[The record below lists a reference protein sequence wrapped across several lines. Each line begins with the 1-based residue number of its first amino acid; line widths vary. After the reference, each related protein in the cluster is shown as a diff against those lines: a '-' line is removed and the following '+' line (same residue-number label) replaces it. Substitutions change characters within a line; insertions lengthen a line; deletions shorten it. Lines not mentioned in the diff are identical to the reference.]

1 MCLVNNYKLIAKN
14 VSAIFITLLTIYGDD
29 YSYDEL
35 IFMSCVIDAEHYIK
49 KGTISLDNIASAFS
63 EAMLGVCG
71 EPPFYHKSHETNLSS
86 PATRLVCAIMQ
97 LEHLMFLVDTKVERG
112 DIVDSIIRHKLHII
126 EAVKKVSLLR
136 CSRKYYGA
144 VEAWVRRCIS
154 ERWFSDAV
162 LTYVEQGTL
171 YMEDDNDAYPNVND
185 NTPLVAAMGN
195 VKSVQQSTLGGWL
208 LLLLIRI
215 IGGVIVTSYVAFYL
229 WSRRDSLLGA
239 GVSALVFALFA
250 VLTQI
255 LTIIRMLQRDKS
267 FRIWFIISVCLNL
280 LYCFSFH
287 NYADMISILIVEGAW
302 AVYLYR
308 SKRVRAH
315 CAVNADQKYVERSKR
330 L

>member
-1 MCLVNNYKLIAKN
+1 MCLINNYKLIAKN
-14 VSAIFITLLTIYGDD
+14 VSAIFITLLSIYGDD

-49 KGTISLDNIASAFS
+49 KGTISLDNIASAFP
-63 EAMLGVCG
+63 EAMSGVCG
-71 EPPFYHKSHETNLSS
+71 EPPFYHKSHETNLNS

-97 LEHLMFLVDTKVERG
+97 LELLMFLVDTKVERG
-112 DIVDSIIRHKLHII
+112 DIVDSIIRHKPHII
-126 EAVKKVSLLR
+126 ETVKKVSLLK

-162 LTYVEQGTL
+162 LAYVEQGTL
-171 YMEDDNDAYPNVND
+171 YMDDDNDAYPNAND
-185 NTPLVAAMGN
+185 SAPLAVATCN
-195 VKSVQQSTLGGWL
+195 VGSVQKGAIGGWL

-215 IGGVIVTSYVAFYL
+215 IGGVIVASYVAFYL
-229 WSRRDSLLGA
+229 WSKRDSLLGV
-239 GVSALVFALFA
+239 GVSALVFASLA
-250 VLTQI
+250 VFTQI

-280 LYCFSFH
+280 LYCFSFY
-287 NYADMISILIVEGAW
+287 NYADMISVLIVEGAW
-302 AVYLYR
+302 IAYLYR

-315 CAVNADQKYVERSKR
+315 CAS
-330 L
+330 